1 MRGRQEVIRLPV
13 GEGQPV
19 LPANVILAAE
29 PDGDAAVLKQQV
41 MRLTQA
47 CLAADALLSSLLAI
61 REGAT
66 DELLTE
72 VRDFLREAVAYREQK
87 EG

>member
-1 MRGRQEVIRLPV
+1 MVNGVDRVIEQSGQGDEVT
-13 GEGQPV
+13 V
-19 LPANVILAAE
+19 LR
-29 PDGDAAVLKQQV
+29 QQV
-41 MRLTQA
+41 TRLTQA
-47 CLAADALLSSLLAI
+47 CLAADALISSLLAI

-66 DELLTE
+66 DELLIE

>member
-13 GEGQPV
+13 GEERPE
-19 LPANVILAAE
+19 LPANVIMAAE
-29 PDGDAAVLKQQV
+29 PNGDMAVLKQQV
-41 MRLTQA
+41 TRLTQA
-47 CLAADALLSSLLAI
+47 CLAADALISSLLAI

-66 DELLTE
+66 DELLIE